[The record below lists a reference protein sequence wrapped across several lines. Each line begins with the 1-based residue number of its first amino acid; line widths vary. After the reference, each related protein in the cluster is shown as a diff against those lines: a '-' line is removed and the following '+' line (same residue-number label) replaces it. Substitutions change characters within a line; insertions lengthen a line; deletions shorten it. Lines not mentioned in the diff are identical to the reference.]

1 MVAPNI
7 HRAAIVTKKENSEA
21 EEAGARVAKLLIK
34 NKVKTYAVLPLKVDG
49 ATPVKEEE
57 LKDIELDLV
66 FAIGGDGTT
75 LRAFRIMLNKVPLF
89 SINSGGHRGILSE
102 VAADSID
109 EAIRAI
115 LAGKYF
121 YDSRIRIRASV
132 DGKALPPALNDI
144 LITRVS
150 LTRTPLVS
158 IKLMG
163 DEIKQRMD
171 GIVVS
176 TPTGSTGHSFSIGGP
191 VLHEGMSCLILSP
204 SASVNRMPQ
213 LVIPVE
219 DIVIQSTYESHII
232 IDGQETFRVEADKPI
247 KISRF
252 SDNATFLRLQKKG
265 MRQLAKLG
273 FSKFEF

>member
-1 MVAPNI
+1 M
-7 HRAAIVTKKENSEA
+7 AIITKKDNSEA
-21 EEAGARVAKLLIK
+21 EAAANRVARLLGK
-34 NKVKTYAVLPLKVDG
+34 NKVKVYCVLPLKIEG
-49 ATPVKEEE
+49 ATPVSEEE
-57 LKDIELDLV
+57 LKDAKMDLV

-75 LRAFRIMLNKVPLF
+75 LRAFRTIPGRAPLF

-102 VAADSID
+102 VGADSI
-109 EAIRAI
+109 EQAINVI

-121 YDSRIRIRASV
+121 YDSRIRIRAFV
-132 DGKALPPALNDI
+132 NGKALPSALNDI

-158 IKLMG
+158 IRLMG

-204 SASVNRMPQ
+204 IASVNRMPQ

-219 DIVIQSTYESHII
+219 DIVVQSTHESHVI
-232 IDGQETFRVEADKPI
+232 IDGQETFRVDADRPI

-252 SDNATFLRLQKKG
+252 SDDATFLRLQKKG

>member
-1 MVAPNI
+1 MAPNI
-7 HRAAIVTKKENSEA
+7 RSVTIITKKDNSEA
-21 EEAGARVAKLLIK
+21 EAAAGRVAGLLVK
-34 NKVKTYAVLPLKVDG
+34 NKIKVYCVLPLKIDG
-49 ATPVKEEE
+49 ATPVREEE
-57 LKDIELDLV
+57 LKDAKLDLV

-75 LRAFRIMLNKVPLF
+75 LRAFRTVPARAPLF

-102 VAADSID
+102 VGADSID
-109 EAIRAI
+109 QAIDAI

-132 DGKALPPALNDI
+132 DGKVLPPALNDI

-204 SASVNRMPQ
+204 IASVNRMPQ

-219 DIVIQSTYESHII
+219 DIVVQSTHESHII
-232 IDGQETFRVEADKPI
+232 IDGQETFRADADRPI

-252 SDNATFLRLQKKG
+252 ADDATFLRLQKKG
-265 MRQLAKLG
+265 MRQLSKLG

>member
-1 MVAPNI
+1 MAPSIRSVAI
-7 HRAAIVTKKENSEA
+7 ITKNDNSEA
-21 EEAGARVAKLLIK
+21 EAAANRVYRLLAK
-34 NKVKTYAVLPLKVDG
+34 NKAKVYCVLPLKIDG
-49 ATPVKEEE
+49 ATPVRQEE
-57 LKDIELDLV
+57 LKDARLDLA

-75 LRAFRIMLNKVPLF
+75 LRAFRAMPAKVPLF

-102 VAADSID
+102 AGADFID
-109 EAIRAI
+109 EAVSMIF
-115 LAGKYF
+115 AGKYF

-132 DGKALPPALNDI
+132 NGKAFPPALNDI

-204 SASVNRMPQ
+204 IASVNRMPQ

-219 DIVIQSTYESHII
+219 DIVVQSSHESHVI
-232 IDGQETFRVEADKPI
+232 IDGQETFRVDADKPI

-252 SDNATFLRLQKKG
+252 SDDATFLRLQKKG

>member
-1 MVAPNI
+1 MAPNI
-7 HRAAIVTKKENSEA
+7 RSVAIITKKENSEA
-21 EEAGARVAKLLIK
+21 EAAASRVARLLDKSKI
-34 NKVKTYAVLPLKVDG
+34 KTYAVLPLKIDG
-49 ATPVKEEE
+49 AAPVTQED
-57 LKDIELDLV
+57 LKDVKLDLV

-75 LRAFRIMLNKVPLF
+75 LRAFRAMPARVPLF

-102 VAADSID
+102 VGADSIVQ
-109 EAIRAI
+109 AIHMI

-121 YDSRIRIRASV
+121 YDSRIRIQAYV
-132 DGKALPPALNDI
+132 NGKDLPPALNDI
-144 LITRVS
+144 LLTRVS

-204 SASVNRMPQ
+204 IASVNRMPQ

-219 DIVIQSTYESHII
+219 DIVVQSTYESHII
-232 IDGQETFRVEADKPI
+232 IDGQETFRVDADKPI

-252 SDNATFLRLQKKG
+252 SDDATFLRLQKKG